1 MRTATTIAQWIVRLT
16 GMTQVA
22 LGLLFWTH
30 RALALLPLHMAI
42 GATFVLAI
50 LTLVGLAG
58 WAGLRPA
65 LVSLAAAYG
74 LVIAVFGMTQSRLLP
89 GSGHWIVELLHLLI
103 GIGGMILAVR
113 LTRHVREHPRAPR
126 QGRGLSSASPLHSSS
141 PSNQNS

>member
-1 MRTATTIAQWIVRLT
+1 
-16 GMTQVA
+16 MTQVA

-42 GATFVLAI
+42 GATFVLAL

-58 WAGLRPA
+58 RTGLRPA
-65 LVSLAAAYG
+65 LVSMAAAYG
-74 LVIAVFGMTQSRLLP
+74 LVILVFGMTQGRLLP

-103 GIGGMILAVR
+103 GIGGMILAAR
-113 LTRHVREHPRAPR
+113 LARHVREHARAPR
-126 QGRGLSSASPLHSSS
+126 QRRILSSASPVPSSS